1 MQQVA
6 TSYVYKDYGASYFE
20 YFDIEFEA
28 EITQSQ
34 SSGHVVLC
42 TVSNTIGSW
51 IAWDAANDGIMID
64 TYNTSGTF
72 YTRLR
77 DHSNSNQ
84 DTYSW
89 GATTTLPLTYYKFER
104 LETTATLKIYSDAS
118 RTILI
123 DTLTIT
129 CETESKRYI
138 YCLSSRDGGSTTTIS
153 GTAQNFEI
161 VTHSSSS
168 SISSSSIS
176 SSSTSYEPYE
186 NLLAYTK
193 VDSADD
199 ITIVPLKCTFTTMRR
214 DAVSYVYY
222 DYGAGYFG
230 NFKIEFEVKIDAGTQ
245 WGNVVLFGVANTL
258 GTFQDIIDASEGMV
272 FWSYNNNN
280 SLRFTL
286 TDYANIPGDIYTDYG
301 TSSLLL
307 YLTVKRNGTTLTADI
322 YSDSVRE
329 TLIDALSVTC
339 VTETKRYFYALT
351 SRDSD
356 TTVGDFQTGYTQ
368 NFEIIYASSSSSSV
382 SSSSVSSSSSSLS
395 SSSSSSSSS
404 LSSSS
409 SSSSTSSSSSSTSS
423 SSLSSSSTSSSSSS
437 ISSSS
442 SSSSNSS
449 SSSSTVP
456 SSGGIDQYTKL
467 MLHMDGDQSGSQII
481 LTSYGDPNFDSVIK
495 KFNGSMYFDGNDRLQ
510 GSDSSD
516 LTSSIST
523 GDFTVDYW
531 IRWSTITSSNIRIV
545 SWGYTGSGTQD
556 TVAFGYRGDLGGHP
570 ISFSYRDGQTWVD
583 VYSDDISSYLQENT
597 FHHFAIVR
605 DSGTVRFF
613 LDGIA
618 RGTSANASNL
628 SSCTGRITIGA
639 SGKDGGDYPP
649 GPDEYFIGWAEEI
662 RISDTARWTTGF
674 TPPSAAYTTDANT
687 KLLLH
692 MNGDVSPSAH
702 SVTVNGNTQ
711 LNAVTTKWNGA
722 MYFDGSGDFLSTP
735 DHEDWDFTA
744 GDYTIDLWVKHDGP
758 GAHEGYVAHRQDST
772 HVWYLGNEPASGMY
786 WLMYNDGVA
795 VIIENQG
802 NGITDTNWHHVALV
816 KAADVY
822 KIYVDGIEVG
832 TTTDSSLPTFTGPLY
847 IGKVDTGIY
856 EFAGYIDELRI
867 SKGIARWTTNFTPP
881 TSPYF

>member
-1 MQQVA
+1 MAIENLTTYTEVDSGSDITITAPSASFDTMFQNA
-6 TSYVYKDYGASYFE
+6 NSYVYKDFGAGNFGDFE
-20 YFDIEFEA
+20 IEFEA
-28 EITQSQ
+28 EIISATSD
-34 SSGHVVLC
+34 GGGNNGAVVLC
-42 TVSNTIGSW
+42 CVSNQVGTW
-51 IAWDAANDGIMID
+51 PVWDSNSDGLFID
-64 TYNTSGTF
+64 TYYLSTQ
-72 YTRLR
+72 YHTRIY
-77 DHSNSNQ
+77 DQSNNNNDEYIWPVSV
-84 DTYSW
+84 SI
-89 GATTTLPLTYYKFER
+89 PLTYF
-104 LETTATLKIYSDAS
+104 
-118 RTILI
+118 
-123 DTLTIT
+123 
-129 CETESKRYI
+129 
-138 YCLSSRDGGSTTTIS
+138 
-153 GTAQNFEI
+153 
-161 VTHSSSS
+161 
-168 SISSSSIS
+168 
-176 SSSTSYEPYE
+176 
-186 NLLAYTK
+186 
-193 VDSADD
+193 
-199 ITIVPLKCTFTTMRR
+199 TF
-214 DAVSYVYY
+214 
-222 DYGAGYFG
+222 
-230 NFKIEFEVKIDAGTQ
+230 
-245 WGNVVLFGVANTL
+245 
-258 GTFQDIIDASEGMV
+258 
-272 FWSYNNNN
+272 
-280 SLRFTL
+280 
-286 TDYANIPGDIYTDYG
+286 
-301 TSSLLL
+301 
-307 YLTVKRNGTTLTADI
+307 KRNGTTLTCEI
-322 YSDSVRE
+322 YSDSART
-329 TLIDALSVTC
+329 TLIDTLTVTC
-339 VTETKRYFYALT
+339 ETGTKRYLYALG
-351 SRDSD
+351 SRNSGS
-356 TTVGDFQTGYTQ
+356 TATITGNTQ
-368 NFEIIYASSSSSSV
+368 NFEIIYASSSSSSI
-382 SSSSVSSSSSSLS
+382 SSSSSSE
-395 SSSSSSSSS
+395 SSSSSSSS

-409 SSSSTSSSSSSTSS
+409 SSSSLSSSSSSSSTSS